1 MVFFDYFSLGEPWLA
16 QNLNDD
22 GGA

>member
-16 QNLNDD
+16 QNVNDD

>member
-16 QNLNDD
+16 RNLNDD